1 MTSHLTIESDVGP
14 FLISTTLLDHAKA
27 AARNEALDAGTD
39 RLTTLTAA
47 AAEVE
52 RYCSRLF
59 WRGTAA
65 RRSEAIVDVTDH
77 SQPVS
82 ICPDYPDLRGV
93 SSGAVTVDVWQSGAW
108 VSAAHELRPAGRVM
122 VPAAGEYRI
131 AVDLTP
137 AADPPVEA
145 IEGTARLYALRTT
158 LRPGDKGIDEAA
170 LSLGAAMSKSGAYE
184 VLRFVRN
191 ITI

>member
-1 MTSHLTIESDVGP
+1 MTSHRTIESDVGP
-14 FLISTTLLDHAKA
+14 FLINTKLLDHAKA
-27 AARNEALDAGTD
+27 AARNEALDAGAD
-39 RLTTLTAA
+39 RLTTLAA
-47 AAEVE
+47 AASEVE

-59 WRGTAA
+59 WRAAGA

-93 SSGAVTVDVWQSGAW
+93 SSGAVAVDVWQSGAW
-108 VSAAHELRPAGRVM
+108 VNVAHELRPAGRFM

-131 AVDLTP
+131 VVDLTP
-137 AADPPVEA
+137 ADPAPVEA

-170 LSLGAAMSKSGAYE
+170 LSLGAAMSKSGAFE
-184 VLRFVRN
+184 VLRFVRK
-191 ITI
+191 ITM

>member
-1 MTSHLTIESDVGP
+1 M
-14 FLISTTLLDHAKA
+14 
-27 AARNEALDAGTD
+27 
-39 RLTTLTAA
+39 
-47 AAEVE
+47 
-52 RYCSRLF
+52 F
-59 WRGTAA
+59 WRATGA

-82 ICPDYPDLRGV
+82 ICPDYSDLRGV
-93 SSGAVTVDVWQSGAW
+93 VSGAVTVEVWQSGAW

-137 AADPPVEA
+137 ADPAPVEA

-184 VLRFVRN
+184 VLRFVRQV
-191 ITI
+191 TL